1 MIELK
6 GKYNSAKVF
15 TNNIEAEAKAQIIE
29 LCDQEFVAGS
39 KIRIM
44 PDVHSGAGCV
54 IGTTMTISDKV
65 VPNLVGVD
73 IGCGMYTVKLGR
85 IDLDLEKLDRVIN
98 REIPAG
104 FKIRKTKHR
113 YAAITPYNRRRRL
126 RPGLSLPGYTRRRQS
141 FY

>member
-6 GKYNSAKVF
+6 VIQFAKVF

-29 LCDQEFVAGS
+29 LCDQELVAGS

-73 IGCGMYTVKLGR
+73 IWPWNVHC
-85 IDLDLEKLDRVIN
+85 
-98 REIPAG
+98 
-104 FKIRKTKHR
+104 
-113 YAAITPYNRRRRL
+113 
-126 RPGLSLPGYTRRRQS
+126 
-141 FY
+141 